1 MPRKNQTK
9 RPAHVIEEAVK
20 RHLAGESATVLSKY
34 YKISKPGFYLWVQ
47 KYKDELLEKSKH
59 QGMNPYDAEI
69 SDKRTLIAEIQ
80 ALKQEVTKLRNRL
93 VDNLVKHGE
102 L

>member
-1 MPRKNQTK
+1 MPKKNQTK
-9 RPAHVIEEAVK
+9 RPQHVIEEAVK
-20 RHLAGESATVLSKY
+20 RHLAGESAAVLAKY
-34 YKISKPGFYLWVQ
+34 YKVSKPGFYLWVQ
-47 KYKDELLEKSKH
+47 KYKADLLERSKH
-59 QGMNPYDAEI
+59 AGMDPHDAEM

-80 ALKQEVTKLRNRL
+80 ALKQEVQKLRNRL